1 MTGWALDHEIW
12 GYQTAVQSTAYDR
25 YNTLYVRAADG
36 GVWKLLTER
45 SGWEKLPS

>member
-1 MTGWALDHEIW
+1 MTGWALDHEIG

-25 YNTLYVRAADG
+25 YNTLDVRAADG